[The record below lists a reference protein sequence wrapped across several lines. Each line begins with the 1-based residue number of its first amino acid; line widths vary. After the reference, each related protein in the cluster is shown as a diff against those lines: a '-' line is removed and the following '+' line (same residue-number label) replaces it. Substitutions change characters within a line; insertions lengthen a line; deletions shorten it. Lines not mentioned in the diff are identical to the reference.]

1 LSKSTL
7 SAYVLATEP
16 IPAERWVARLARM
29 LDITERAAAAV
40 IQMEA
45 AAQRFNP
52 SARIRLTP
60 EVTFALT
67 EAAEPG
73 DQEVDCSGT
82 VLLVAAGIG
91 GVIDVGEHNAPVM
104 LPPR

>member
-1 LSKSTL
+1 
-7 SAYVLATEP
+7 
-16 IPAERWVARLARM
+16 M

-40 IQMEA
+40 IQMQT

-52 SARIRLTP
+52 SAQIRLARD
-60 EVTFALT
+60 VTFALT

-73 DQEVDCSGT
+73 DQELDCGGT
-82 VLLVAAGIG
+82 VLLVAAGID
-91 GVIDVGEHNAPVM
+91 GVIDIGEHNAPVM